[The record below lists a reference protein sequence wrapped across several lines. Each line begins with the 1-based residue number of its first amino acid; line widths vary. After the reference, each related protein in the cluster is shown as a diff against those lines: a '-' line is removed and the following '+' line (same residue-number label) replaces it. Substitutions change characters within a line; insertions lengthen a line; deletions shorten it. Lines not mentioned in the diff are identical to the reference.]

1 MKQKDFLADIL
12 NSSVRARVLRLCVSS
27 AQCVTVEEV
36 AARTHLKKDAVVKEL
51 NALTRLGVIKST
63 MCTRTIPDP
72 RHEGATTVKKMP
84 GYMSDT
90 HHEYHKALA
99 SFIRD
104 TELPAETS
112 VIGSLKGVGV
122 LKLVIVS
129 GFLASADS
137 NPSGVELL
145 IVGDKLN
152 EKKIAHILR
161 SVEAEQGRE
170 ITYALFSVKD
180 FTYRMEIY
188 DRLIRDVLDYPH
200 QVLLDRL
207 RIGT

>member
-63 MCTRTIPDP
+63 TCTRTIPDP
-72 RHEGATTVKKMP
+72 RREDTATKKVP
-84 GYMSDT
+84 GFMSDT
-90 HHEYHKALA
+90 HHEYHKTLA

-122 LKLVIVS
+122 LKLIIVS
-129 GFLASADS
+129 GFLAGAES

-207 RIGT
+207 RVGV

>member
-1 MKQKDFLADIL
+1 M
-12 NSSVRARVLRLCVSS
+12 SSV
-27 AQCVTVEEV
+27 QCVTVEEV
-36 AARTHLKKDAVVKEL
+36 TARTHLKKEAVLKEL
-51 NALTRLGVIKST
+51 QALMRLGVIKST
-63 MCTRTIPDP
+63 SCTRTVPDP
-72 RHEGATTVKKMP
+72 RRAGTTVAKKVP
-84 GYMSDT
+84 GFISNT

-99 SFIRD
+99 GFIRD

-188 DRLIRDVLDYPH
+188 DRLIRDVIDYPH

-207 RIGT
+207 RVGV